1 MDYME
6 DKMKAVNYNPRLR
19 LHLFIVLVVSAL
31 ISIFFGGYFTRFFI
45 AEIAILSIFA
55 MSLDFLAARGGLV
68 SLGHA
73 MFLGVLVTTFCKCM
87 LPQRNVRLLGTLCF
101 DIWGKLST
109 L

>member
-55 MSLDFLAARGGLV
+55 MSLDLAVFWGNLAAIFGAISIFTNLESNV
-68 SLGHA
+68 DCSPIDKPLSLQS
-73 MFLGVLVTTFCKCM
+73 FNL
-87 LPQRNVRLLGTLCF
+87 
-101 DIWGKLST
+101 II
-109 L
+109 